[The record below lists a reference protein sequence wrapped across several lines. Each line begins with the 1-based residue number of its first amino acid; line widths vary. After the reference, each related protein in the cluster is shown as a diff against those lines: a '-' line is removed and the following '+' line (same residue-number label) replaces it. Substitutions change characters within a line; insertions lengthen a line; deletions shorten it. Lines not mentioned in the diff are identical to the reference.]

1 MGYFKVMDDERAHAQ
16 DLSVVEAELTG
27 GRSLADPG
35 LINTAVLTALIKRCP
50 PDYLAERVWRLCE
63 ARRQVRDKTG
73 RVTHEEDDIRANEAG
88 LKLALAYSIGKP
100 IERQQIITKTISSDP
115 VADIEERLA
124 RSPALRAS
132 LAATLAKV
140 ERDAQD

>member
-1 MGYFKVMDDERAHAQ
+1 MDGSRTPAQ
-16 DLSVVEAELTG
+16 AAMVDAEIDQIVGAASGSPTFDI
-27 GRSLADPG
+27 ADPAK
-35 LINTAVLTALIKRCP
+35 INNAVLDALLARCP

-63 ARRQVRDKTG
+63 AKRRMKDG
-73 RVTHEEDDIRANEAG
+73 NEEDDVRANEAG

-124 RSPALRAS
+124 KSPSLRRS

-140 ERDAQD
+140 ESQTVV